1 MRVNARTNG
10 SARIDAPTPLALLVE
25 SRPFLAMF
33 LRSVLGDSGHAS
45 VISSSTASVGSLRRS
60 PTTILFGPG
69 SLGKRPIATIR
80 RVRAAC
86 PDARVVAIVS
96 DDDRAW
102 NALAGACGLDAALGP
117 NATPDDLAAALRPTS
132 EVRQENGVLHRTSY
146 AQ

>member
-1 MRVNARTNG
+1 VNAHTNG
-10 SARIDAPTPLALLVE
+10 SARIDSPTPLALLVE
-25 SRPFLAMF
+25 SRPFLAVF
-33 LRSVLGDSGHAS
+33 LRSVLGDTGHSAI
-45 VISSSTASVGSLRRS
+45 ISSTTASVGSLRRS

-69 SLGKRPIATIR
+69 SLGKKPIATIR

-96 DDDRAW
+96 EEDPAW

-117 NATPDDLAAALRPTS
+117 DASPEDLAAALRPSS
-132 EVRQENGVLHRTSY
+132 EDRQENGVLHRTSY